1 MKKGIVALIGLIIIV
16 LYSSIFILPEGA
28 QAIVKRFGKIV
39 DTKTEAGLKFK
50 VPFTDEVKF
59 LPKKVL
65 SWDGDAQRIPTKEN
79 QFIWVDT
86 TARWRIDNL
95 KKFAEAV
102 RGNINEAQ
110 ARLDNIIESSV
121 RTVITKNYLREAIR
135 NSNIINEIKRENVFK
150 SNDGSDND
158 ELITSSIKKNYDKID
173 VGRNKISDLILDKAG
188 ELTPQFGIKLIDLK
202 IRQIKYSDDL
212 TNSVYNRMIKERNKI
227 AQAFRSDGEGER
239 AKWLGKMEKE
249 LRMIKSEAIR
259 KAKEVKAKADAS
271 ALEIRNKAYSQNPEF
286 SEFWIAI
293 TKYQELLPG
302 MNKTVTTDFD
312 FFKYLY
318 KKKK

>member
-1 MKKGIVALIGLIIIV
+1 MKKLIVGIVVGILVI
-16 LYSSIFILPEGA
+16 LYFSTFILPEGS
-28 QAIVKRFGKIV
+28 IVLVKRFGKII

-50 VPFTDEVKF
+50 VPFTDDVTF
-59 LPKKVL
+59 LPKKIL

-86 TARWRIDNL
+86 TARWRISDL

-102 RGNINEAQ
+102 RGSVTEAQ

-158 ELITSSIKKNYDKID
+158 ELITSSIKKDYDKID
-173 VGRNKISDLILDKAG
+173 VGRNQISDLILEKAG
-188 ELTPQFGIKLIDLK
+188 ALTPQFGIKLIDLK

-249 LRMIKSEAIR
+249 LRMIKSNAIR
-259 KAKEVKAKADAS
+259 KAKEIKAKADAS
-271 ALEIRNKAYSQNPEF
+271 ALDIRNRAYSRNPEF

-293 TKYQELLPG
+293 NKYQELLPG

-318 KKKK
+318 KKKR